1 MNFQEKTSEGKLSSI
16 HRKYRYPYRDNRIY
30 LHYSRNL
37 DNPSSI
43 SASLFNTRFD
53 NIVTRCGKF
62 RAANRDR
69 AKPCTAHSCTRKP
82 REIVPVK
89 FEIPRR
95 NVNRGESKM
104 PIRRYYVTRPVLS
117 CGHTETS
124 TSSHCNQSPLHTR
137 ALSINLQT
145 RTPLHAR
152 TRVYLANCPKPPRH
166 TCARMHFD
174 TGQYGVDRGI

>member
-1 MNFQEKTSEGKLSSI
+1 MLREKLTREFFRRKLQ
-16 HRKYRYPYRDNRIY
+16 KGNYPRYPPSKISIPLSMIDSRIY

-69 AKPCTAHSCTRKP
+69 AKPCTAHSCARKP
-82 REIVPVK
+82 HEIVPVK

-117 CGHTETS
+117 CGHTQRRP
-124 TSSHCNQSPLHTR
+124 TSSHCNQSPLHT
-137 ALSINLQT
+137 
-145 RTPLHAR
+145 
-152 TRVYLANCPKPPRH
+152 H
-166 TCARMHFD
+166 TAIH
-174 TGQYGVDRGI
+174 